1 MNRDGVIT
9 RAEWRGTDTAFR
21 NQDWNEDGILSGEEV
36 RAGGRRQHNWNQDW
50 NRDGRV
56 DSLDTHIS
64 QRFCGYD
71 MNNDNRVARRE
82 WAGEPRLFSRL
93 DTSRDGYLSME
104 EYAQGGG
111 FTLDAQGGPPSR
123 FPNLDRN
130 NDGWVTRNEWNL
142 SLRTSTGST

>member
-1 MNRDGVIT
+1 
-9 RAEWRGTDTAFR
+9 
-21 NQDWNEDGILSGEEV
+21 
-36 RAGGRRQHNWNQDW
+36 
-50 NRDGRV
+50 
-56 DSLDTHIS
+56 
-64 QRFCGYD
+64 

-142 SLRTSTGST
+142 SPTNFNRLDVNRDDRLSRVEFERDTAADNDTPRTRRRSSTRSTQTVTDG